1 VSCFRRKRNA
11 SVWRPTPIEDDGDDA
26 RAGRGVAVER
36 RGARVVV
43 VFNVNVNV
51 NVWWTKS

>member
-43 VFNVNVNV
+43 FNVNVNV